1 MNHKTKLLLVDD
13 NAPYLRMVS
22 LNLKN
27 LGFEVLT
34 TSNPLDAHRLA
45 REFAP
50 DVVLLDVV
58 MPQQDGGDLF
68 NVLRADPAFKHTPI
82 LFVTAAATTVTQ
94 NSGMTFIPKP
104 VKMEI
109 LLAEIQKAM
118 TAAKPA

>member
-34 TSNPLDAHRLA
+34 TSNPREAHRLA
-45 REFAP
+45 REFGP
-50 DVVLLDVV
+50 DVLLLDVV
-58 MPQQDGGDLF
+58 MPQQDGGDLY

-82 LFVTAAATTVTQ
+82 LFVTAASTTVAQ
-94 NSGMTFIPKP
+94 HNGMTFIPKP

-109 LLAEIQKAM
+109 LLAEIQKALNP
-118 TAAKPA
+118 AKPV

>member
-13 NAPYLRMVS
+13 NAPYLRMLS

-27 LGFEVLT
+27 LGFEVLA
-34 TSNPLDAHRLA
+34 TSNPLEAHRLA

-68 NVLRADPAFKHTPI
+68 NVLRADPAFKKTPI
-82 LFVTAAATTVTQ
+82 LFVTAASTKVTQ
-94 NSGMTFIPKP
+94 NSGMIFIPKP